1 MTASTFAPGLGPARP
16 QRRTAAPP
24 PLPHLRLVTPGE
36 ARERRVTRLLTGVL
50 LAAACAGLFAI
61 VALRVLLAQGQ
72 VEIDRLEGSIAVAQA
87 TQQDLRLAV
96 AELEAPSQI
105 VAAAR
110 QRLGMVTPLTVAYLN
125 PPPPLRTT
133 VR

>member
-1 MTASTFAPGLGPARP
+1 MTAARFAPGLAPPPRRRP
-16 QRRTAAPP
+16 VAPP
-24 PLPHLRLVTPGE
+24 PLPNLRLVTPGE
-36 ARERRVTRLLTGVL
+36 ARERRHIRLLTGAL

-72 VEIDRLEGSIAVAQA
+72 VEIDRLEASIEAARA
-87 TQQDLRLAV
+87 TQQDLRLTV
-96 AELEAPSQI
+96 AELDAPAQI

-125 PPPPLRTT
+125 PVDAAAR
-133 VR
+133 